1 MEGDTLHLNVKNSQI
16 LETWQLQRQLQNKEI
31 IQILLLQRTPV
42 VELNSSIFHALI
54 KT

>member
-1 MEGDTLHLNVKNSQI
+1 MERDTLHLNLKNNQI
-16 LETWQLQRQLQNKEI
+16 LATWQLQRQRQNKES
-31 IQILLLQRTPV
+31 IQILLLQRAPV